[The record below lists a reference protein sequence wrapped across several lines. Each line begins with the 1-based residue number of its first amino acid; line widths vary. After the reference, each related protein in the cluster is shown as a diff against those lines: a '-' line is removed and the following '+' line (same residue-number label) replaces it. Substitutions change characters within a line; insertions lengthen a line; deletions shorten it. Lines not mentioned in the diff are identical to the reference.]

1 MTTLNIPRSWSIGF
15 DQFFDRI
22 ESSNNY
28 KSYPP
33 HNLINCG
40 EDKFKIEVAVAG
52 FTEEDIVVTL
62 EKSVLVIEG
71 KDSSTE
77 SDRNYMYKG
86 IGNRKF
92 NKSFNLAEFIE
103 VVDVTL
109 QNGILTVS
117 LEKNI
122 PEEKRPK
129 QFTINTDKKPELL
142 TE

>member
-1 MTTLNIPRSWSIGF
+1 MTTLKYPRSWSIGF
-15 DQFFDRI
+15 DQFFDRM
-22 ESSNNY
+22 EATDNY

-52 FTEEDIVVTL
+52 FTEEDIKVTL
-62 EKSVLVIEG
+62 EKSVLIIKG
-71 KDSSTE
+71 NDSSTE
-77 SDRNYMYKG
+77 SNKNYMYKG
-86 IGNRKF
+86 IGTRKF
-92 NKSFNLAEFIE
+92 DKSFNLAEFIE

-122 PEEKRPK
+122 PEEKKPK
-129 QFTINTDKKPELL
+129 QFTINGGKDPSLL